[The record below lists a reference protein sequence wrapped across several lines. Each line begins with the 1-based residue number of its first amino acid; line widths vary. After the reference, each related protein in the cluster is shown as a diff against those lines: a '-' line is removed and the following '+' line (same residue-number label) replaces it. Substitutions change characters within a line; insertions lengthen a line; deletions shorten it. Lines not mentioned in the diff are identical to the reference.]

1 MLATCFHHLLFC
13 FLSFSLSS
21 FFSLFVPRSLDRY
34 ILSSP
39 HTLNF
44 FSREPFSYMGFTV
57 KQKIDIC
64 LKSDANPQLTQAEL
78 AQWAQKEFSTL
89 HQPSQTTI
97 SRILSS
103 KNELI
108 ASKETQFLLVRRK
121 KLQNP
126 LLRSIL
132 SEWITQC
139 IWEGIPITT
148 PVIQLTALS
157 IWTRLP
163 PQEKDGNGI
172 FNHKWCYEFIKKL
185 DINITGT
192 KDEINANEGHKL
204 NKVWMMDEKVDLKRY
219 LRDIIKAENYSP
231 RDIFTIDEF
240 QLFYTLPLDQIFDV
254 SSVDKGLRQSA
265 ASTEKSLTIMLGCN
279 VDGSE
284 KLPPLIVGSHES
296 FDASCASDPNF
307 KMAHAASTPK
317 LLRNKILEVYN
328 IYYNSNTN
336 KWITSSM
343 FYDYLLTLDHKIA
356 SLQPQRKILIVLDDS
371 SSHRIINLKFDH
383 IRLCFLKNNNN
394 HNNPYSSLY
403 SGVKFD
409 YLPMSYGIIQEF
421 KILYRIQQ
429 YLEMIRLQARRSE
442 KSTSDS
448 FYGNSELDKSEAPQL
463 PVGTLEVLS
472 ESDYQIPTIKVI
484 EWIWRSWN
492 SISKEKIFNSWK
504 RTYLLDLKND
514 WVAPAH
520 VDVARTIVAEHQ
532 GRSQDSND
540 RSYYK
545 LQEIMSHL
553 NVVIPW
559 EIDDLLGLVN
569 ERAKMTLSYVSI
581 EEIIGSCLLEG
592 YHDDKRKDSTWLTD
606 TQIANSEIQNPFNRL
621 NGTLSPNLVLDNGVE
636 SLLEGLGVS
645 GESNNS
651 NTIDALFAMDVDAT
665 KSQMAA
671 PQLEDKTD
679 GAPAPKRQHLDEW
692 STGWTPNLDMGV
704 NAIELGT
711 RGELKYSLQTI
722 LQANLGLS
730 ETTTNELKRQL
741 EQVSQAEQ

>member
-1 MLATCFHHLLFC
+1 
-13 FLSFSLSS
+13 
-21 FFSLFVPRSLDRY
+21 
-34 ILSSP
+34 
-39 HTLNF
+39 
-44 FSREPFSYMGFTV
+44 MGFTV

-78 AQWAQKEFSTL
+78 AQWAQKEFATP

-192 KDEINANEGHKL
+192 KDEINANGGHKL

-219 LRDIIKAENYSP
+219 LRDIIKTENYSP

-307 KMAHAASTPK
+307 KMAHTASTPK

-343 FYDYLLTLDHKIA
+343 FYDYLLTLDHKLA
-356 SLQPQRKILIVLDDS
+356 SLQPHRKVLIILDDS

-394 HNNPYSSLY
+394 HNNPYSSLF

-442 KSTSDS
+442 KPSYPAQPTGNML
-448 FYGNSELDKSEAPQL
+448 YGDAELDKSEAPQL

-504 RTYLLDLKND
+504 RTYLLDWKND
-514 WVAPAH
+514 WAAPAH
-520 VDVARTIVAEHQ
+520 VEAARSILAEQQ

-621 NGTLSPNLVLDNGVE
+621 NGTLSPSLVLDSGVE
-636 SLLEGLGVS
+636 SLLEGLG
-645 GESNNS
+645 ENNNS
-651 NTIDALFAMDVDAT
+651 NTIDALFAMDVVAP
-665 KSQMAA
+665 KPHMVP
-671 PQLEDKTD
+671 PQLDKTD
-679 GAPAPKRQHLDEW
+679 DAPAPKRQHLDEW
-692 STGWTPNLDMGV
+692 STGWSPNINMEVG
-704 NAIELGT
+704 AIEGT
-711 RGELKYSLQTI
+711 RGELKYSLQMI
-722 LQANLGLS
+722 LRANLGLS
-730 ETTTNELKRQL
+730 EATTNELKRQL
-741 EQVSQAEQ
+741 ERVSQEH